1 MRTEG
6 VDSLSSQQLYNNNN
20 NNSSENIRTEKIKS
34 NNKKTNRQATSLQE
48 KKEYNQQELEDEVRE
63 SVKDVN
69 EIVDKV
75 KEGLSFQIH
84 EDTEELMVQIIDV
97 NTEGVI
103 KELPPEEMLDLKARI
118 HEMVG
123 ILIDE
128 KV

>member
-1 MRTEG
+1 MKVEQI
-6 VDSLSSQQLYNNNN
+6 DSLPKQQV
-20 NNSSENIRTEKIKS
+20 NSIQKDQT
-34 NNKKTNRQATSLQE
+34 NKQAISLQE
-48 KKEYNQQELEDEVRE
+48 KKEYNQKELEKEVRE

-84 EDTEELMVQIIDV
+84 EDTEELMVQVIDV
-97 NTEGVI
+97 NTEEVI

>member
-1 MRTEG
+1 VEAIMK
-6 VDSLSSQQLYNNNN
+6 VDSVESLSNRQIHN
-20 NNSSENIRTEKIKS
+20 NNSNNQSTRVNRNDNSDHKPESLREKQEYSE
-34 NNKKTNRQATSLQE
+34 QD
-48 KKEYNQQELEDEVRE
+48 LEDEVRE

-84 EDTEELMVQIIDV
+84 EDTEKMMVKVVDL
-97 NTEGVI
+97 NTDEVI
-103 KELPPEEMLDLKARI
+103 KELPPEEMLDLQARI

-128 KV
+128 TV

>member
-6 VDSLSSQQLYNNNN
+6 VDSLSSQQLYNNN

-34 NNKKTNRQATSLQE
+34 NNKKTNKQATSLQE
-48 KKEYNQQELEDEVRE
+48 KKEYNQQELENEVRE

-69 EIVDKV
+69 EIVDQV

-84 EDTEELMVQIIDV
+84 EDTEELMVQVIDV
-97 NTEGVI
+97 NTDEVI

>member
-6 VDSLSSQQLYNNNN
+6 VDSLSSQQLYNNN

-69 EIVDKV
+69 EIVDQV

-84 EDTEELMVQIIDV
+84 EDTEELMVQVIDV
-97 NTEGVI
+97 NTDEVI

>member
-1 MRTEG
+1 MKTKG
-6 VDSLSSQQLYNNNN
+6 VDLLPSQQLNNK
-20 NNSSENIRTEKIKS
+20 NNSSENIKS
-34 NNKKTNRQATSLQE
+34 NNKKANKQSTSLQE
-48 KKEYNQQELEDEVRE
+48 KKEYNQKELEKEVRK

-69 EIVDKV
+69 EIVDHV

-84 EDTEELMVQIIDV
+84 EDTEELMVQVIDV
-97 NTEGVI
+97 NTEEVI

>member
-6 VDSLSSQQLYNNNN
+6 VDSLSSQQLYNNK

-34 NNKKTNRQATSLQE
+34 NNNKTNKQTKPLQE

-75 KEGLSFQIH
+75 KESLSFQIH
-84 EDTEELMVQIIDV
+84 EDTEELMVQVIDV
-97 NTEGVI
+97 NTEEVI

>member
-1 MRTEG
+1 MR
-6 VDSLSSQQLYNNNN
+6 VDSVESLSNRHIHN
-20 NNSSENIRTEKIKS
+20 NNSNNQSTRVNRNDNSDRKPESLREKQEYSE
-34 NNKKTNRQATSLQE
+34 QD
-48 KKEYNQQELEDEVRE
+48 LEDEVRE

-84 EDTEELMVQIIDV
+84 EDTEKMMVKVIDL
-97 NTEGVI
+97 NTDEVI
-103 KELPPEEMLDLKARI
+103 KELPPEEMLDLQARI

-128 KV
+128 TV

>member
-20 NNSSENIRTEKIKS
+20 NSSENIRTENIKS
-34 NNKKTNRQATSLQE
+34 NKKNNRQATSLQE

-69 EIVDKV
+69 EIVDQV

-84 EDTEELMVQIIDV
+84 EDTEELMVQVIDV
-97 NTEGVI
+97 NTEEVI

>member
-20 NNSSENIRTEKIKS
+20 NSSENIRTENINS
-34 NNKKTNRQATSLQE
+34 NNKKTNRQAKSLQE

-69 EIVDKV
+69 EIVDQV

-84 EDTEELMVQIIDV
+84 EDTEELMVQVIDV
-97 NTEGVI
+97 NTDEVI

>member
-1 MRTEG
+1 MR
-6 VDSLSSQQLYNNNN
+6 VDSVESLSNRQIHN
-20 NNSSENIRTEKIKS
+20 NNSNNQSTRVNRNDNSNRKPESLREKEEYSE
-34 NNKKTNRQATSLQE
+34 
-48 KKEYNQQELEDEVRE
+48 QELEDEVRE
-63 SVKDVN
+63 SVKDIN

-84 EDTEELMVQIIDV
+84 EDTEKMMVKVVDL
-97 NTEGVI
+97 NTDEVI
-103 KELPPEEMLDLKARI
+103 KELPPEEMLDLQARI

>member
-1 MRTEG
+1 MK
-6 VDSLSSQQLYNNNN
+6 VDSVESLSNRQIHN
-20 NNSSENIRTEKIKS
+20 NNSNNQSTRVNRNDNSDRKPESLREKQEYSE
-34 NNKKTNRQATSLQE
+34 QD
-48 KKEYNQQELEDEVRE
+48 LEDEVRE

-84 EDTEELMVQIIDV
+84 EDTEKMMVKVVDL
-97 NTEGVI
+97 NTDEVI
-103 KELPPEEMLDLKARI
+103 KELPPEEMLDLQARI

-128 KV
+128 TV

>member
-1 MRTEG
+1 MK
-6 VDSLSSQQLYNNNN
+6 VDSVESLSNRQIHN
-20 NNSSENIRTEKIKS
+20 NNSNNQNTRVNRNDNSDRKPESLREKQEYSE
-34 NNKKTNRQATSLQE
+34 QD
-48 KKEYNQQELEDEVRE
+48 LEDEVRE

-84 EDTEELMVQIIDV
+84 EETEKMMVKVVDL
-97 NTEGVI
+97 NTDEVI
-103 KELPPEEMLDLKARI
+103 KELPPEEMLDLQARI

-128 KV
+128 TV

>member
-1 MRTEG
+1 VEAIMK
-6 VDSLSSQQLYNNNN
+6 VDSVESLSNRQIHNNNN
-20 NNSSENIRTEKIKS
+20 QNTRVNKNNNSDRKPESLRENQKYSERD
-34 NNKKTNRQATSLQE
+34 
-48 KKEYNQQELEDEVRE
+48 LEDEVRE

-84 EDTEELMVQIIDV
+84 EDTEKMMVKVVDL
-97 NTEGVI
+97 NTDEVI
-103 KELPPEEMLDLKARI
+103 KELPPEEMLDLQARI

-128 KV
+128 TV

>member
-1 MRTEG
+1 MR
-6 VDSLSSQQLYNNNN
+6 VDSVESLSNRHIHN
-20 NNSSENIRTEKIKS
+20 NNSNNQSTRVNRNDNSDRKSESLREK
-34 NNKKTNRQATSLQE
+34 QE
-48 KKEYNQQELEDEVRE
+48 YSEQDLEDEVRE

-84 EDTEELMVQIIDV
+84 EDTEKMMVKVIDL
-97 NTEGVI
+97 NTDEVI
-103 KELPPEEMLDLKARI
+103 KELPPEEMLDLQARI

-128 KV
+128 TV

>member
-20 NNSSENIRTEKIKS
+20 NSSKNIRTEKIKS

-48 KKEYNQQELEDEVRE
+48 KNEYNQQELEDEVRE

-69 EIVDKV
+69 EIVDQV

-84 EDTEELMVQIIDV
+84 EDTEELMVQVIDV
-97 NTEGVI
+97 NTDEVI

>member
-1 MRTEG
+1 MKANG
-6 VDSLSSQQLYNNNN
+6 IDSLSSQQYLNKAN
-20 NNSSENIRTEKIKS
+20 NNSNNDTKKIISDKA
-34 NNKKTNRQATSLQE
+34 KGSLQE
-48 KKEYNQQELEDEVRE
+48 ELKQSQKELEEEVRD

-69 EIVDKV
+69 EIVKKV

-84 EDTEELMVQIIDV
+84 EDTEELMVQVVDK
-97 NTEGVI
+97 NTDEVI

-118 HEMVG
+118 QEMVG

>member
-1 MRTEG
+1 MR
-6 VDSLSSQQLYNNNN
+6 VDSVESLSNRQ
-20 NNSSENIRTEKIKS
+20 IH
-34 NNKKTNRQATSLQE
+34 NNKNSNQSTRVNRNDNSGRKPESLREKQE
-48 KKEYNQQELEDEVRE
+48 YTEQELEDEVRE

-84 EDTEELMVQIIDV
+84 EDTEKMMVKVVDL
-97 NTEGVI
+97 NTDEVI
-103 KELPPEEMLDLKARI
+103 KELPPEEMLDLQARI

-128 KV
+128 TV

>member
-20 NNSSENIRTEKIKS
+20 NSSENIKTEKIKS
-34 NNKKTNRQATSLQE
+34 NNKKTNKQTKPLQE

-69 EIVDKV
+69 EIVDQV

-84 EDTEELMVQIIDV
+84 EDTEELMVQVIDV
-97 NTEGVI
+97 NTDEVI

>member
-20 NNSSENIRTEKIKS
+20 NSSGNIRTEKIKS
-34 NNKKTNRQATSLQE
+34 NNNKTNKQTKPLQE

-69 EIVDKV
+69 EIVDQV

-84 EDTEELMVQIIDV
+84 EDTEELMVQVIDV
-97 NTEGVI
+97 NTEEVI

>member
-1 MRTEG
+1 MK
-6 VDSLSSQQLYNNNN
+6 VDSVESLSNRQIIN
-20 NNSSENIRTEKIKS
+20 NNSNNQNTRVNRNDNSDRKPESLREKHEYSE
-34 NNKKTNRQATSLQE
+34 
-48 KKEYNQQELEDEVRE
+48 QELEDEVRE

-84 EDTEELMVQIIDV
+84 EDTEKMMVKVVDL
-97 NTEGVI
+97 NTDEVI
-103 KELPPEEMLDLKARI
+103 KELPPEEMLDLQARI

-128 KV
+128 TV

>member
-1 MRTEG
+1 MKANG
-6 VDSLSSQQLYNNNN
+6 IDSLSSQQYLNKAN
-20 NNSSENIRTEKIKS
+20 NNSNNDTKKIVSDKA
-34 NNKKTNRQATSLQE
+34 KGSLQE
-48 KKEYNQQELEDEVRE
+48 ELKNNQKDLEEEVKD

-69 EIVDKV
+69 EIVKKV

-84 EDTEELMVQIIDV
+84 EDTEELMVQVVDK
-97 NTEGVI
+97 NTDEVI

-118 HEMVG
+118 QEMVG

>member
-6 VDSLSSQQLYNNNN
+6 VESLSSQQLHNSN
-20 NNSSENIRTEKIKS
+20 NNSSKNIKS
-34 NNKKTNRQATSLQE
+34 NNKKTNKQTQSLQE
-48 KKEYNQQELEDEVRE
+48 RKEYNQQELEDEVRE

-84 EDTEELMVQIIDV
+84 EDTEELMVQVIDV
-97 NTEGVI
+97 NTDEVI

-118 HEMVG
+118 NEMVG

>member
-6 VDSLSSQQLYNNNN
+6 VELLSSQQLYNNNN
-20 NNSSENIRTEKIKS
+20 NSSENIKTEKINS
-34 NNKKTNRQATSLQE
+34 TNKKTNKQATSLQE
-48 KKEYNQQELEDEVRE
+48 KNKYNQKELEEEVKE

-69 EIVDKV
+69 EIVNQV
-75 KEGLSFQIH
+75 KESLTFQIH
-84 EDTEELMVQIIDV
+84 EDTEELMVQVIDV
-97 NTEGVI
+97 NTDEVI

>member
-1 MRTEG
+1 VEAIMR
-6 VDSLSSQQLYNNNN
+6 VDSVESLSNRQIHN
-20 NNSSENIRTEKIKS
+20 NNSNNQSTRVNRNDNSERKPESLREK
-34 NNKKTNRQATSLQE
+34 QE
-48 KKEYNQQELEDEVRE
+48 YSEQDLEDEVRE

-84 EDTEELMVQIIDV
+84 EDTEKMMVKVVDL
-97 NTEGVI
+97 NTDEVI
-103 KELPPEEMLDLKARI
+103 KELPPEEMLDLQARI

-128 KV
+128 TV